1 MQIENIK
8 IFYFKDKSTRISQ
21 PLTCVAQFVLGVSIS
36 KKQVGITSKK
46 RSGHFLSG
54 LAEL

>member
-1 MQIENIK
+1 MQTGNIQ

-36 KKQVGITSKK
+36 EKAGWYRQQKKIQTFFI
-46 RSGHFLSG
+46 
-54 LAEL
+54 